1 MSSSPRLEEHRTGLS
16 LHPVRS
22 AEELR
27 TALAFAQRLLGLAND
42 HRGGFFD
49 YYLSRY
55 LRHAE
60 HGRLQAVAEA
70 EGEIHG
76 TVLGSIQGNHVLIGE
91 VAVDLAYR
99 GQGIG
104 SRLLALVEHYA
115 RRFGYHRFLLGSA
128 LDAQGFYLKNGYT
141 PLLWLHVEHSG
152 MSQLEQMLQTELRAY
167 PLIWKPAAWKQAD
180 RQGIQLALQTPAPD
194 EALRKR
200 IEQAVPTCRGE
211 YLFAKGYAAE
221 ASGLVSSGET
231 AELP

>member
-27 TALAFAQRLLGLAND
+27 AALAFAQRLLGLAND

-55 LRHAE
+55 LGHAE

-70 EGEIHG
+70 EEEIHG

-104 SRLLALVEHYA
+104 SRLLALVEPYP

-141 PLLWLHVEHSG
+141 P
-152 MSQLEQMLQTELRAY
+152 
-167 PLIWKPAAWKQAD
+167 
-180 RQGIQLALQTPAPD
+180 APD

-211 YLFAKGYAAE
+211 YLFARGYAAE
-221 ASGLVSSGET
+221 ASGLVSSGEPS
-231 AELP
+231 ELP